1 MRIKSVEHISEL
13 SESNAG
19 DVVVFKSLKDVRIK
33 NLNRIV
39 LAHLN
44 ISSLRNKFDLLTD
57 QIKGNV
63 DVLVISETKLDDSF
77 PTGQFKI
84 PGYASPSRLDRDENG
99 GGIMVF
105 VREDIPVKFL
115 SSENKPIE
123 AFFFELNFHK
133 KKWLVCCSYNPSKNN
148 ISSHLEALRRSLDI
162 YSALYKNTILVGDF
176 NVDVNDPIMGFFCE
190 SYNFKSLIKDPTCFK
205 NPENPSCIDL
215 ILTNSPYSFQNS
227 CVIETGLSDFH
238 KMTVS
243 VMKTTFQKLKPKIVN
258 YRDYSGFSNDD
269 FRKNLL
275 HNLSLEIINT
285 NDSNGLEK
293 FLQICIKTLD
303 KMAPIKKKY
312 VRGNNM
318 PFFNKELSGA
328 QKKRTQLRNRFLKKR
343 SNQNKKLYSK
353 QRNFCVSL
361 LRKTKRRHYANLN
374 HKDIADNKQFWKTVK
389 PLLSDKS
396 KSKEKIILVED
407 NEIINEDKDN
417 AGRLNSLF
425 SNAVKNLKIPEFSE
439 TNPLAENISHPILK
453 AILKYENHPSII
465 AIQNA
470 KRGPG
475 FYFFEVSANDIFK
488 EIKKLKTR
496 KATQNTDIPVKILRE
511 NADIFSVYICDFF
524 NETIRSASFL

>member
-1 MRIKSVEHISEL
+1 MRIKSVEHISEF

-44 ISSLRNKFDLLTD
+44 INSPRNKFDLLTD

-84 PGYASPSRLDRDENG
+84 QGYASPFRLDRDENG

-133 KKWLVCCSYNPSKNN
+133 KKWLVCCSYNPNKNN
-148 ISSHLEALRRSLDI
+148 ISSHLETLRRSLDI
-162 YSALYKNTILVGDF
+162 YSALYENTTLVGDF
-176 NVDVNDPIMGFFCE
+176 NVDVNDPIMVFFCE
-190 SYNFKSLIKDPTCFK
+190 SYNFKSLIKNPTCFK

-215 ILTNSPYSFQNS
+215 ILTNSLYSFQNS

-285 NDSNGLEK
+285 NSNGLEK
-293 FLQICIKTLD
+293 FLQICIQTLD

-318 PFFNKELSGA
+318 PFFNKELSG
-328 QKKRTQLRNRFLKKR
+328 
-343 SNQNKKLYSK
+343 
-353 QRNFCVSL
+353 V
-361 LRKTKRRHYANLN
+361 
-374 HKDIADNKQFWKTVK
+374 HKHN
-389 PLLSDKS
+389 
-396 KSKEKIILVED
+396 
-407 NEIINEDKDN
+407 
-417 AGRLNSLF
+417 
-425 SNAVKNLKIPEFSE
+425 
-439 TNPLAENISHPILK
+439 
-453 AILKYENHPSII
+453 
-465 AIQNA
+465 
-470 KRGPG
+470 
-475 FYFFEVSANDIFK
+475 
-488 EIKKLKTR
+488 
-496 KATQNTDIPVKILRE
+496 
-511 NADIFSVYICDFF
+511 
-524 NETIRSASFL
+524 